1 MITSTA
7 GAASDAVAS
16 LGRAALL
23 YADHVGAANE
33 REQGAG
39 PDSGAGAV
47 PAGGAGEAPTGGG
60 AGAVSARGAA
70 DVPTDLYSF
79 AVRLRRTNGEINR
92 LVQGFAGDHGLHAT
106 DIQALAAIMDSDGP
120 MTPTRLRQHLGLTS
134 GAVTACVDRLERAG
148 HIRRVRES
156 ADRRVVH
163 LHYEQDARVAARSYF
178 RPLAAA
184 TEAARS
190 RFGEEELSVVARFLE
205 ALNEEL
211 SAVRP
216 GDG

>member
-1 MITSTA
+1 MATA
-7 GAASDAVAS
+7 NQRDQPDQDARSESGTDGA
-16 LGRAALL
+16 
-23 YADHVGAANE
+23 
-33 REQGAG
+33 
-39 PDSGAGAV
+39 
-47 PAGGAGEAPTGGG
+47 
-60 AGAVSARGAA
+60 
-70 DVPTDLYSF
+70 PTDLHAF
-79 AVRLRRTNGEINR
+79 AVRLRRMNGEINR

-106 DIQALAAIMDSDGP
+106 DIQALAAIMDAEEP
-120 MTPTRLRQHLGLTS
+120 MTPGGLRRHLGLTS

-163 LHYEQDARVAARSYF
+163 LHYEPDARAAARSYF
-178 RPLAAA
+178 RPLAGA

-190 RFGEEELSVVARFLE
+190 RFDEQELAVVVRFLE

-216 GDG
+216 SGG